1 MEPGAWYE
9 SARVPA
15 EPAVHAIIAAPGCT
29 IIPIDALTS
38 VKQKKTKN
46 DRSDGLNNFRISWE
60 GSDKAAGSGHPP
72 EHPMKS

>member
-38 VKQKKTKN
+38 VKQKKQKMIGLTVSTISGFRGK
-46 DRSDGLNNFRISWE
+46 DRIKQPVPGILRNT
-60 GSDKAAGSGHPP
+60 P
-72 EHPMKS
+72 